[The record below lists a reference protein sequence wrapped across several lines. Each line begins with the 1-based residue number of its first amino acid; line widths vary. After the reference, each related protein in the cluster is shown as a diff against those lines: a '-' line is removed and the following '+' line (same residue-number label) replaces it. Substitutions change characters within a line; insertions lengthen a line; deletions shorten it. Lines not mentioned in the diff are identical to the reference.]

1 MFSYVVRHTSIG
13 VLLALT
19 TNLDVELKQMDVK
32 TTFLQKELDEEI
44 LYGSTRGIHDT

>member
-32 TTFLQKELDEEI
+32 TTFLQKVLDEEI
-44 LYGSTRGIHDT
+44 LYGSAKGIQDT